1 MSSNAEEL
9 NSQAEEL
16 KAAVS
21 YFKLD
26 NRAVNTHFKTNKSS
40 HTRKPVKMNYK
51 EIVGSSNGSG
61 NGNGNG
67 HAKGF
72 DLKLD
77 DGPSDSDFT
86 EI

>member
-1 MSSNAEEL
+1 
-9 NSQAEEL
+9 
-16 KAAVS
+16 
-21 YFKLD
+21 
-26 NRAVNTHFKTNKSS
+26 
-40 HTRKPVKMNYK
+40 MNYK
-51 EIVGSSNGSG
+51 EVIGSS

-86 EI
+86 DI